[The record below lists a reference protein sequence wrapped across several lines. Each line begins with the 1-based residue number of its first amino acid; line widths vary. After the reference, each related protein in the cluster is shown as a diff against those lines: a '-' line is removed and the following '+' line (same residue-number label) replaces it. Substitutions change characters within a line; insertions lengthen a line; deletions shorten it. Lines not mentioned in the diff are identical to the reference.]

1 MTVSLTGMLWLTSI
15 WLNHHIYVAYYDWF
29 LTCAAIH
36 TLSFPETE
44 IVDMVWNCAKSCNKQ
59 PAWIITGYC
68 LMPCSGPV
76 WFTSIDRDLNII
88 FHLTVFLMYI
98 SCKSLCHLLSSAG
111 NEDEW
116 VKEENIILTELSDG
130 LQDFPA

>member
-1 MTVSLTGMLWLTSI
+1 
-15 WLNHHIYVAYYDWF
+15 
-29 LTCAAIH
+29 
-36 TLSFPETE
+36 
-44 IVDMVWNCAKSCNKQ
+44 
-59 PAWIITGYC
+59 
-68 LMPCSGPV
+68 MPCSGPV